1 MCLCG
6 GMGRTHERA
15 GIRFSG
21 GQTQRGAVLSN
32 KGGRLP
38 RLLASSLPSG
48 ARLTDCY
55 TTVMGKLAIL
65 SFIFLRTDQ
74 PIRGGTLFRD
84 FRDPSPVEET
94 GFFVCFC
101 AFCSLGV
108 LSFAEGLFLCAS
120 AACVCSQPPT
130 NTFLHLTLSA
140 PVFIVGISPLLCVPL
155 ERFFSLPYNSLTGGE
170 SEPDQDPQ
178 RPSWVLGTK
187 L

>member
-1 MCLCG
+1 
-6 GMGRTHERA
+6 MGRTHERA

-21 GQTQRGAVLSN
+21 GQTQQGAVLGN
-32 KGGRLP
+32 KGGSQDGWLLP
-38 RLLASSLPSG
+38 YPSG

-55 TTVMGKLAIL
+55 TAVMGQLAIL

-101 AFCSLGV
+101 AFCPLGV
-108 LSFAEGLFLCAS
+108 LSFAEGLSVCAS

-130 NTFLHLTLSA
+130 NTFLQLTLSA
-140 PVFIVGISPLLCVPL
+140 PIFTVGISPLLCVPL
-155 ERFFSLPYNSLTGGE
+155 ERIFFPAL
-170 SEPDQDPQ
+170 
-178 RPSWVLGTK
+178 
-187 L
+187 